1 MDTGM
6 GTGTETTH
14 TTLIKSQPAPLTAEM
29 KQHFK
34 SSVVS
39 WLSID
44 EKIAVLQGQIKAL
57 RDKKKKEIEPEIMDF
72 MKTYNISDLNTQ
84 NGRLKYS
91 ETNVKKGLNKK
102 SIMENLILYYNNN
115 EDKAEEVTNFIYDN
129 REEKTT
135 QKITKLKAKKMPLNM
150 ST

>member
-1 MDTGM
+1 MD
-6 GTGTETTH
+6 TGTETTQ

-44 EKIAVLQGQIKAL
+44 EKIAVLQGQIKEL

-91 ETNVKKGLNKK
+91 EKNVKKGLNKK

>member
-1 MDTGM
+1 MDNESQNTI
-6 GTGTETTH
+6 
-14 TTLIKSQPAPLTAEM
+14 IKSQPPPLTDAL

-44 EKIAVLQGQIKAL
+44 EDIAELQSKIKVLK
-57 RDKKKKEIEPEIMDF
+57 DKKKKEVEPEIMDF

-91 ETNVKKGLNKK
+91 EKNVKKGLNKK

-150 ST
+150 TT

>member
-1 MDTGM
+1 MDTGT
-6 GTGTETTH
+6 GTGTETVP
-14 TTLIKSQPAPLTAEM
+14 TTLIKSQPPPLTAEM

-57 RDKKKKEIEPEIMDF
+57 RDRKKKEIEPEIMDF

-91 ETNVKKGLNKK
+91 EKNVKKGLNKK
-102 SIMENLILYYNNN
+102 NIMENLILYYNNN
-115 EDKAEEVTNFIYDN
+115 EDKAEEVTNFLYDN

>member
-1 MDTGM
+1 
-6 GTGTETTH
+6 
-14 TTLIKSQPAPLTAEM
+14 
-29 KQHFK
+29 
-34 SSVVS
+34 VS

-44 EKIAVLQGQIKAL
+44 EDIAELQSKIKVLK
-57 RDKKKKEIEPEIMDF
+57 DKKKKEVEPEIMDF

-91 ETNVKKGLNKK
+91 EKNVKKGLNKK

>member
-1 MDTGM
+1 MDNESQNTI
-6 GTGTETTH
+6 
-14 TTLIKSQPAPLTAEM
+14 IKSQPPPLTDAL

-44 EKIAVLQGQIKAL
+44 EEIVELQSKIKVLK
-57 RDKKKKEIEPEIMDF
+57 DKKKKEVEPEIMDF

-91 ETNVKKGLNKK
+91 EKNVKKGLNKK

>member
-1 MDTGM
+1 MDNESQNTI
-6 GTGTETTH
+6 
-14 TTLIKSQPAPLTAEM
+14 IKSQPPPLTDAL

-44 EKIAVLQGQIKAL
+44 EEIAELQSKIKVLK
-57 RDKKKKEIEPEIMDF
+57 DKKKKEVEPEIMDF

-91 ETNVKKGLNKK
+91 EKNVKKGLNKK

>member
-1 MDTGM
+1 MDNESQNTI
-6 GTGTETTH
+6 
-14 TTLIKSQPAPLTAEM
+14 IKSQPPPLTDAL

-44 EKIAVLQGQIKAL
+44 EEIAELQSKIKVLK
-57 RDKKKKEIEPEIMDF
+57 DKKKKEVEPEIMDF

-91 ETNVKKGLNKK
+91 EKNVKKGLNKK
-102 SIMENLILYYNNN
+102 SVMENLILYYNNN

-150 ST
+150 TT

>member
-1 MDTGM
+1 MDNESQNTI
-6 GTGTETTH
+6 
-14 TTLIKSQPAPLTAEM
+14 IKSQPPPLTDAL

-44 EKIAVLQGQIKAL
+44 EEIAELQSKIKVLK
-57 RDKKKKEIEPEIMDF
+57 DKKKKEVEPEIMNF

-91 ETNVKKGLNKK
+91 EKNVKKGLNKK

>member
-1 MDTGM
+1 
-6 GTGTETTH
+6 
-14 TTLIKSQPAPLTAEM
+14 M

-44 EKIAVLQGQIKAL
+44 EKIAVLQGQIKEL
-57 RDKKKKEIEPEIMDF
+57 RDKKKKEIEPEIMNF

-91 ETNVKKGLNKK
+91 EKNVKKGLNKK
-102 SIMENLILYYNNN
+102 SVMENLILYYNNN
-115 EDKAEEVTNFIYDN
+115 EDKAEEVTNFLYDN

>member
-1 MDTGM
+1 MDNESQNTI
-6 GTGTETTH
+6 
-14 TTLIKSQPAPLTAEM
+14 IKSQPPPLTDVL

-44 EKIAVLQGQIKAL
+44 EEIAELQSKIKVLK
-57 RDKKKKEIEPEIMDF
+57 DKKKKEVEPEIMDF

-91 ETNVKKGLNKK
+91 EKNVKKGLNKK

>member
-1 MDTGM
+1 MDNESQNTI
-6 GTGTETTH
+6 
-14 TTLIKSQPAPLTAEM
+14 IKSQPPPLTDAL

-44 EKIAVLQGQIKAL
+44 EEIAELQSKIKVLK
-57 RDKKKKEIEPEIMDF
+57 DKKKKEVEPEIMDF

-91 ETNVKKGLNKK
+91 EKNVKKGLNKK

-150 ST
+150 TT

>member
-1 MDTGM
+1 MDNESQNTI
-6 GTGTETTH
+6 
-14 TTLIKSQPAPLTAEM
+14 IKSQPPPLTDAL

-44 EKIAVLQGQIKAL
+44 EDIAELQSKIKVLK
-57 RDKKKKEIEPEIMDF
+57 DKKKKEVEPEIMDF

-91 ETNVKKGLNKK
+91 EKNVKKGLNKK

>member
-1 MDTGM
+1 MDNESQNTI
-6 GTGTETTH
+6 
-14 TTLIKSQPAPLTAEM
+14 IKSQPPPLTDVL

-44 EKIAVLQGQIKAL
+44 EEIAELQSKIKVLK
-57 RDKKKKEIEPEIMDF
+57 DKKKKEVEPEIMDF

-91 ETNVKKGLNKK
+91 EKNVKKGLNKK
-102 SIMENLILYYNNN
+102 SVMENLILYYNNN